1 MVKYESQG
9 RYDTI
14 FMCLADLLCQQF
26 DIDARKLTGLMW
38 CLFSFDLKV

>member
-26 DIDARKLTGLMW
+26 DIDAGTLMGLMW
-38 CLFSFDLKV
+38 CSKSFLLT

>member
-26 DIDARKLTGLMW
+26 DIDA
-38 CLFSFDLKV
+38 